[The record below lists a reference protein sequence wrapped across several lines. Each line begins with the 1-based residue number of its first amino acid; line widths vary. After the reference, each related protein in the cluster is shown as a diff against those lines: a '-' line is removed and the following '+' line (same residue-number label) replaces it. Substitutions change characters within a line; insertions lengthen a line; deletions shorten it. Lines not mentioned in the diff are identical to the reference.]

1 MFKKAIQTLLLMSL
15 FLNITHAAV
24 ISLIDR
30 CDHQTL
36 QEYIMEIDQGSDC
49 GDLCDAHYIFHLN
62 AIATTPIVIIPK
74 FSYSVIIDYYQKEY
88 IPPFLEPSYRP
99 PIV

>member
-1 MFKKAIQTLLLMSL
+1 MFKKAIQILLLMSL

-24 ISLIDR
+24 ISFVDR
-30 CDHQTL
+30 CEHQTV
-36 QEYIMEIDQGSDC
+36 QTYIIEIDHGSDC

-62 AIATTPIVIIPK
+62 AIPTTPTVIIPK

>member
-1 MFKKAIQTLLLMSL
+1 VYKKAIYTLLLMSL

-24 ISLIDR
+24 ISFIDR
-30 CDHQTL
+30 CEHQTL
-36 QEYIMEIDQGSDC
+36 QEYIVDIDHGNDC
-49 GDLCDAHYIFHLN
+49 GDFCDTHHMFHIS
-62 AIATTPIVIIPK
+62 AIPVTPVALFPKIPNRAN
-74 FSYSVIIDYYQKEY
+74 FDYSLKDY